1 MRNIHIK
8 CTIIIIV
15 QYTIAE
21 NVAFVVQFHEKCD
34 TNQYQSLTL
43 LILTVE

>member
-1 MRNIHIK
+1 MTTDHWFGFFKKNDDKWHIRNIYIK

-21 NVAFVVQFHEKCD
+21 NVPLIVQF
-34 TNQYQSLTL
+34 
-43 LILTVE
+43 